1 MDSPSSDI
9 HTTLKARFG
18 FDDFR
23 PGQEAVVRDV
33 LAHRDLLAV
42 MPTGGGKSLCFQLP
56 AVLAP
61 GVMIVVSPLI
71 ALMQDQVRLLTN
83 SGIAATFLN
92 SSLGGAEASQR
103 LRDLEAGRYK
113 LLYLAPERLMLP
125 EFLETTLR
133 RLVETVG
140 ISGIT
145 VDEAHCVSQWGHDFR
160 PEYRQL
166 GSLRERLP
174 GVPIHAFTA
183 TATPRVRDDIVAQL
197 GLRDAA
203 VHVASFD
210 RPNLFY
216 AVRPKG
222 KRSYGELLDQAR
234 GGGSGIVYCLSR
246 RRVDELA
253 QKLVEDG
260 VRAVPYHAGLNAE
273 TRRDNQDAFIRDDAQ
288 VVVATIAFGM
298 GINKPDVRWVTHHDL
313 PMTVEGYYQ
322 EAGRAGR
329 DGEPARCT
337 LLFSANDIRTVEF
350 LIDKKRDPHSGE
362 PLEDEQRKARTQLR
376 KVLGYAESGECRR
389 AIQLRYFG
397 EDYNGPCGQCDNCT
411 EPRETVDWTVQAQQF
426 LSAVA
431 RLAQRGQRFG
441 GAHIIDILRGS
452 TRERILQN
460 GHDQLSVYGIGKAHD
475 VDQWRALART
485 LVHQQ
490 LLAESGDAY
499 PVLSLVPDSRSV
511 LRGERQ
517 VHLVLPEKPPRRSR
531 RERGR
536 ERDEAGLSSDVDMD
550 LFEALRSLRK
560 RLADE
565 QGVPPYV
572 VFSDASLRMMTEQR
586 PKTLDAFAEI
596 SGVGQAKLDRYG
608 EPFTALIREQG

>member
-1 MDSPSSDI
+1 M
-9 HTTLKARFG
+9 
-18 FDDFR
+18 
-23 PGQEAVVRDV
+23 
-33 LAHRDLLAV
+33 
-42 MPTGGGKSLCFQLP
+42 
-56 AVLAP
+56 
-61 GVMIVVSPLI
+61 
-71 ALMQDQVRLLTN
+71 
-83 SGIAATFLN
+83 
-92 SSLGGAEASQR
+92 
-103 LRDLEAGRYK
+103 
-113 LLYLAPERLMLP
+113 
-125 EFLETTLR
+125 
-133 RLVETVG
+133 
-140 ISGIT
+140 
-145 VDEAHCVSQWGHDFR
+145 
-160 PEYRQL
+160 
-166 GSLRERLP
+166 
-174 GVPIHAFTA
+174 
-183 TATPRVRDDIVAQL
+183 
-197 GLRDAA
+197 
-203 VHVASFD
+203 
-210 RPNLFY
+210 
-216 AVRPKG
+216 
-222 KRSYGELLDQAR
+222 
-234 GGGSGIVYCLSR
+234 
-246 RRVDELA
+246 
-253 QKLVEDG
+253 
-260 VRAVPYHAGLNAE
+260 
-273 TRRDNQDAFIRDDAQ
+273 
-288 VVVATIAFGM
+288 
-298 GINKPDVRWVTHHDL
+298 
-313 PMTVEGYYQ
+313 EGYYQ